1 METSLHTLSQTPQTD
16 YLKGGILLIDK
27 PLDWTSFD
35 VVNKVRRSLLRKF
48 NKKLKVGHAGTLDPL
63 ATGLLIIC
71 TGAFTKRINEVQD
84 QEKEYTGVFVLGA
97 TRPSSDRE
105 TEIDATYP
113 TEHITEELIQ
123 QVAKTFVGE
132 IEQVPPAHS
141 AIKVDGK
148 RAYESARKGVDV
160 KMSPRIVSIREMEVK
175 LLDATHMHFRV
186 VCSKGTYI
194 RSLARDFGLAL
205 KSGAYLDSLVRTR
218 IGDFRLT
225 QAMTMDEVYS
235 LLAVEEGTQP
245 Q

>member
-97 TRPSSDRE
+97 TRPSYDKE

-160 KMSPRIVSIREMEVK
+160 KMSPRIVSIKEMEVK

-235 LLAVEEGTQP
+235 LLAVEEGTQL